1 MTITTVAELM
11 TEDPLCV
18 LRSASLKD
26 AHDLMRQKNVRHI
39 PVIDVSGELVGMLTQ
54 KIMIAKVMGLI
65 AQYGA
70 VALERKEKQLLV
82 SELMATDFAT
92 VTAEQSLAE
101 VADFFVSNR
110 HGCLPVVDSENKITG
125 ILTSSDFV
133 RLAARLLQPM
143 PQD

>member
-11 TEDPLCV
+11 TADPLCL

-39 PVIDVSGELVGMLTQ
+39 PVIEANGELVGMLTQ
-54 KIMIAKVMGLI
+54 KIMIAKVMGLM

-70 VALERKEKQLLV
+70 TALERKEKQLLV
-82 SELMATDFAT
+82 SELMATDFAA
-92 VTAEQSLAE
+92 VTAEQPLVE
-101 VADFFVSNR
+101 VADFFVTNR
-110 HGCLPVVDSENKITG
+110 HGCLPVVDGDNKITG

-133 RLAARLLQPM
+133 RLAARLLKPTAQG
-143 PQD
+143 

>member
-11 TEDPLCV
+11 TADPLCV

-39 PVIDVSGELVGMLTQ
+39 PVIDANGELVGMLTQ
-54 KIMIAKVMGLI
+54 KIMIAKVMGLM

-82 SELMATDFAT
+82 SELMATDFAA
-92 VTAEQSLAE
+92 VNAEQSLSD

-110 HGCLPVVDSENKITG
+110 HGCLPVVDSANKIIG

-133 RLAARLLQPM
+133 RLAARLLKAK
-143 PQD
+143 PQG